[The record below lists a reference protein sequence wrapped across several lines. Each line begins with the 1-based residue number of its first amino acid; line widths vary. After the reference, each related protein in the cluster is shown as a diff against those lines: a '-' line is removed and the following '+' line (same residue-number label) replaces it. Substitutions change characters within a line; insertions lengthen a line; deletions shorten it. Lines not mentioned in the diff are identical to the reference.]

1 MHGRSGPRLSLVA
14 MVLVALVGLA
24 VVGRMLG
31 LDPAVPSTS
40 TQAPTL
46 TSTAVQPVETSTSR
60 GVLVPDAVGKSLAEG
75 RRLMRRAGLRG
86 AAIETDPQAPTSR
99 IFGQEPPPG
108 VWVPPGGVVGFRT
121 KPFSDFLSDG

>member
-1 MHGRSGPRLSLVA
+1 MA
-14 MVLVALVGLA
+14 ILVALGVLA
-24 VVGRMLG
+24 VTGRMLG

-46 TSTAVQPVETSTSR
+46 TSTAVPPVETSASR
-60 GVLVPDAVGKSLAEG
+60 GVLVPNAVGKSLAEG
-75 RRLMRRAGLRG
+75 RRLLRRAGLRG

-108 VWVPPGGVVGFRT
+108 VWVPPGSVVGFRT
-121 KPFSDFLSDG
+121 KPFTDFLPDG